1 MRYPTMYHASFPER
15 LIHGALNICDLF
27 ATNWKIMAIARFFHI
42 LFCIKC
48 TNLMTICYNI
58 CIVHTIYWYSRKGRY
73 IFMILMDYKKMLH
86 ELVDTL
92 DNISARRIYQL
103 AMGVLGR
110 KF

>member
-1 MRYPTMYHASFPER
+1 
-15 LIHGALNICDLF
+15 
-27 ATNWKIMAIARFFHI
+27 
-42 LFCIKC
+42 
-48 TNLMTICYNI
+48 
-58 CIVHTIYWYSRKGRY
+58 
-73 IFMILMDYKKMLH
+73 MILMDYKKMLH